1 MNFII
6 KFCTD
11 CIRHFQLK
19 HSSSDARLHNSN
31 LKYEQIKPD
40 YYFCMNRITEQEQ
53 WETEYRKKK
62 KSLYLTHISNA
73 YNVSQKL
80 LQQR

>member
-40 YYFCMNRITEQEQ
+40 YYFCMNRITEQEK
-53 WETEYRKKK
+53 WETEYQKQKKI
-62 KSLYLTHISNA
+62 LVILDIF
-73 YNVSQKL
+73 
-80 LQQR
+80 